1 MGVDGVLSGGFVYVE
16 IMQEITLQAD
26 FSVELHLRSM
36 VDADAGDARNA
47 HRQRSDQAYRHID
60 EVHADYRLP
69 DRIQAGSAGT
79 KGPAPAPVPDHM
91 AEHSPGAGVTDR
103 CPRCGEEHAMTA
115 EGLILCPYVKAATFD
130 PTTGKVTG
138 VSFLV
143 PADYARPSKP
153 AEDEPAY
160 DRIDHSWP
168 AKSKPL

>member
-1 MGVDGVLSGGFVYVE
+1 MQATRATLTASGLIKLTAISTKFTQTTGY
-16 IMQEITLQAD
+16 L
-26 FSVELHLRSM
+26 
-36 VDADAGDARNA
+36 
-47 HRQRSDQAYRHID
+47 
-60 EVHADYRLP
+60 